1 MMASDIDTLVQSGE
15 SEKVEFKAQWTEAVL
30 ETVAAFANTRGGTL
44 LVGVDADGNIVG
56 TDLNETALRT
66 FSNQLVDSL
75 RIQPSLEVHSI
86 GDKQILAIEVASS
99 RTPVAYRGKYHKRVG
114 NTTRE
119 ISPEALGRLFIEKWG
134 VTWDSV
140 TGEYLMDEIDPDAA
154 RLFVRLA
161 RSRLPHVT
169 EDEPVES
176 VLRKLDLLVDGKLT
190 RGAILLFGKEP
201 QRRFL
206 MTQVHMGRFK
216 TGITILDDKL
226 MRGNLFRQL
235 EQVMQVF
242 RQYLQVRYE
251 IPSEMG
257 EAASPLEALQ
267 RREIWDYP
275 LEALREAVINALIH
289 RDYFDPYGEI
299 SIRVYDDRV
308 YIWSP
313 GELPPGITVE
323 DLKKTP
329 HDSRLRNPLLAQV
342 FYFAGWIERW
352 GSGTTMIV
360 EFCRQQDLPEPD
372 FHSEKGRF
380 EVTFYKDP
388 YTEERL
394 REMGLNERQVKAVVY
409 VKEKGQI
416 TNKRYQE
423 LTGVSKP
430 TATRDLEKLVVL
442 AILQRMGT
450 TGRGTYYQLMGSQT
464 AQRAQN
470 GLTNGSRR
478 ALGGN

>member
-1 MMASDIDTLVQSGE
+1 MAVEFEALIRMGE
-15 SEKVEFKAQWTEAVL
+15 GERTEFKAQWSEAAL
-30 ETVAAFANTRGGTL
+30 ETLAAFANGQGGTL
-44 LVGVDADGNIVG
+44 LIGVDDDGRVIGWPGGEKDLRVASDRIAD
-56 TDLNETALRT
+56 A
-66 FSNQLVDSL
+66 L
-75 RIQPSLEVHSI
+75 RIQPSLEIRVL
-86 GDKQILAIEVASS
+86 DEKRILMIEVAPS
-99 RTPVAYRGKYHKRVG
+99 RTPVAYHGRYYRRIG

-119 ISPEALGRLFIEKWG
+119 IMPEELGRLFIEKWG

-140 TGEYLMDEIDPDAA
+140 TGDYSTDDIDADTV
-154 RLFVRLA
+154 RQFVRL
-161 RSRLPHVT
+161 SKPRLPYIT
-169 EDEPVES
+169 EGEPIES
-176 VLRKLDLLVDGKLT
+176 LLRKLELIVEGKLT
-190 RGAILLFGKEP
+190 RGAIMLFGKDP

-251 IPSEMG
+251 IPGEMG
-257 EAASPLEALQ
+257 EASPLEALQ

-289 RDYFDPYGEI
+289 RDYFDPHREI
-299 SIRVYDDRV
+299 AIRVYDDRV
-308 YIWSP
+308 YVWSP

-329 HDSRLRNPLLAQV
+329 HDSSLRNPLLAQV

-360 EFCRQQDLPEPD
+360 ELCRQQGLPEPD

-380 EVTFYKDP
+380 EVIFYKDP

-394 REMGLNERQVKAVVY
+394 REMGLNERQVKAVLW
-409 VKEKGQI
+409 VKERGEI
-416 TNKRYQE
+416 ANKEYQE
-423 LTGVSKP
+423 MCRVSSR
-430 TATRDLEKLVVL
+430 TASRDLADLVDRGIFEQL
-442 AILQRMGT
+442 GT
-450 TGRGTYYQLMGSQT
+450 TGRATSYVLMT
-464 AQRAQN
+464 PEMRQRSHKDA
-470 GLTNGSRR
+470 TNTPRNSER
-478 ALGGN
+478 A

>member
-1 MMASDIDTLVQSGE
+1 MAVELETLILVGKGE
-15 SEKVEFKAQWTEAVL
+15 RIEFKAQWSDAAL
-30 ETVAAFANTRGGTL
+30 ETLAAFANGHGGAL
-44 LVGVDADGNIVG
+44 LVGIDDDGRVIGWQGGDKDLRATTDRIADA
-56 TDLNETALRT
+56 
-66 FSNQLVDSL
+66 L
-75 RIQPSLEVHSI
+75 RIQPSLEGCMLNEKRV
-86 GDKQILAIEVASS
+86 LVIEVAPSQ
-99 RTPVAYRGKYHKRVG
+99 TPVAYHGRYYRRIG
-114 NTTRE
+114 NTTRQ
-119 ISPEALGRLFIEKWG
+119 IPPEELGRLFIK
-134 VTWDSV
+134 
-140 TGEYLMDEIDPDAA
+140 
-154 RLFVRLA
+154 
-161 RSRLPHVT
+161 
-169 EDEPVES
+169 
-176 VLRKLDLLVDGKLT
+176 
-190 RGAILLFGKEP
+190 
-201 QRRFL
+201 
-206 MTQVHMGRFK
+206 K

-242 RQYLQVRYE
+242 RLYLQVRYE

-323 DLKKTP
+323 DLKKSP

-360 EFCRQQDLPEPD
+360 ELCRQQGLPEPD
-372 FHSEKGRF
+372 FRSEKGRF
-380 EVTFYKDP
+380 EVIFYKNP

-394 REMGLNERQVKAVVY
+394 REMGLNERQLKAVLY
-409 VKEKGQI
+409 VKERGKI
-416 TNKRYQE
+416 TNKEYQE
-423 LTGVSKP
+423 LTGASKP
-430 TATRDLEKLVVL
+430 TATRDPEQVGYARSSPEDGHYRPRHLLP
-442 AILQRMGT
+442 T
-450 TGRGTYYQLMGSQT
+450 D
-464 AQRAQN
+464 
-470 GLTNGSRR
+470 GLTNGSKGPEWAHKRLIR
-478 ALGGN
+478 ESR

>member
-1 MMASDIDTLVQSGE
+1 MACDIDTLVQSGE
-15 SEKVEFKAQWTEAVL
+15 SEKVEFKAQWTEGVL
-30 ETVAAFANTRGGTL
+30 ETAAAFANTRGDTL
-44 LVGVDADGNIVG
+44 LVGVDDDGNIVG
-56 TDLNETALRT
+56 LDLNETALRT

-140 TGEYLMDEIDPDAA
+140 TGDYSVDEIDPDTVQQ
-154 RLFVRLA
+154 FVRL
-161 RSRLPHVT
+161 SKPRLPYVT
-169 EDEPVES
+169 TDEPVES
-176 VLRKLDLLVDGKLT
+176 LLRKLDLLVDGRLT
-190 RGAILLFGKEP
+190 RGAILLFSKEP

-257 EAASPLEALQ
+257 EAASPPEALQ

-308 YIWSP
+308 YTWSP

-323 DLKKTP
+323 DLKKSP

-372 FHSEKGRF
+372 FRSEKGRF
-380 EVTFYKDP
+380 EVIFYKDP

-394 REMGLNERQVKAVVY
+394 QEMGLNERQVKAVLR
-409 VKEKGQI
+409 VKERGEI
-416 TNKRYQE
+416 ANKEYQE
-423 LTGVSKP
+423 VCRISSR
-430 TATRDLEKLVVL
+430 TASRDLADLVDRGIFEQL
-442 AILQRMGT
+442 GT
-450 TGRGTYYQLMGSQT
+450 TGRGTSYALMT
-464 AQRAQN
+464 PE
-470 GLTNGSRR
+470 RR
-478 ALGGN
+478 QSGHKDAIKTP